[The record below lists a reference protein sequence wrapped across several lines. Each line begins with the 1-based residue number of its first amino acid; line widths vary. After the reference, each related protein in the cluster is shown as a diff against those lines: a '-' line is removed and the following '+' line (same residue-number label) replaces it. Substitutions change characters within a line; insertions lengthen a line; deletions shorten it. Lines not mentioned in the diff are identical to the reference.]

1 MNLIIKQII
10 VVIITFLLIVWFQN
24 IDDAKNKRIRNS
36 YYEKYKLPLLVSA
49 IIGLILNFS
58 TFFKLNNC
66 VNENITEINII
77 TPTRND
83 VNLCNSG
90 SPNIKELLA
99 KLEITTGLPDF

>member
-10 VVIITFLLIVWFQN
+10 VMIITFLLIVWFQN
-24 IDDAKNKRIRNS
+24 IDDTKNKRIRNS
-36 YYEKYKLPLLVSA
+36 YYEKYKLPVLVST
-49 IIGLILNFS
+49 IIGLILNFP

-77 TPTRND
+77 TPVQDN

-90 SPNIKELLA
+90 TSNIKELLS
-99 KLEITTGLPDF
+99 KLEITTSLPDF